1 MRACKTAE
9 EAGVPAF
16 AIVSTGFLRQAH
28 ASARALGIEGAWVA
42 EYPGVIPTDSRDQL
56 EKKVRD
62 VVVSNLLA
70 GFAAPIQEPTAAA
83 VEPAP
88 TDIVFTGSFD
98 AVQDHF
104 HDHLWSD
111 GLPVVPPT
119 LGRVDAFMSFT
130 ARERSE
136 VLGILHPEHRAA
148 TVWSVAVNG
157 VMAGCRPEYM
167 PVLLSVADAI
177 ADPEFR
183 LEDAGST
190 PGWEPLVVVSGPIA
204 AQLEFN
210 TEGGLMRV
218 GPQAN
223 TSIGRFLR
231 MYMRNVAGWRTPP
244 GTTDKGSIG
253 STFNVALAEDDAM
266 VEELGWPSFREDLGF
281 DPADSVVTVQS
292 VVAISPPIYSGG
304 DTPDQLM
311 EPISHLM
318 ATTMGPWSFTGL
330 WYGRKHPLLLLS
342 PAVARAFAACGWGKD
357 EIRQQLFDEVTLEAR
372 WLERYPFHVAGADD
386 SLARRV
392 DEGLIPALYA
402 ASDDPERQVPLLRRP
417 EWTGIVVAGDPG
429 RNQSKV
435 YVNNHEQGPPVSRRV
450 VLPDDWETRVSTRRS
465 PSGHD
470 NQS

>member
-9 EAGVPAF
+9 ETGVPAF
-16 AIVSTGFLRQAH
+16 AVVSTGFLRQAH
-28 ASARALGIEGAWVA
+28 ASARSLGIEGACIA
-42 EYPGVIPTDSRDQL
+42 EYPGVIPTDSREQL

-62 VVVSNLLA
+62 VVVSNLLE
-70 GFAAPIQEPTAAA
+70 GFAAPLEEPTAAA

-88 TDIVFTGSFD
+88 RDVVFTGSFD
-98 AVQDHF
+98 AVQDRF

-119 LGRVDAFMSFT
+119 LDRVDAFMSFT
-130 ARERSE
+130 RREPEE
-136 VLGILHPEHRAA
+136 VLGVLHPERRAA

-167 PVLLSVADAI
+167 PVLLAVAEAI

-190 PGWEPLVVVSGPIA
+190 PGWEPLVILSGPIA

-210 TEGGLMRV
+210 TAGGLMRV
-218 GPQAN
+218 GPQPN

-244 GTTDKGSIG
+244 GTTDKCSIG
-253 STFNVALAEDDAM
+253 STFNVALAEDETM
-266 VEELGWPSFREDLGF
+266 IEELGWPSFRADLGF
-281 DPADSVVTVQS
+281 APKDNVVTVQS

-304 DTPDQLM
+304 DTPEQLM

-330 WYGRKHPLLLLS
+330 WYGRQHPLLLLS

-357 EIRQQLFDEVTLEAR
+357 EIRRQLFDEVTIEAR

-392 DEGLIPALYA
+392 AEGLLPAMYA
-402 ASDDPERQVPLLRRP
+402 ESDDPERPIPLLRRP
-417 EWTGIVVAGDPG
+417 EWTKIVVAGDPG

-435 YVNNHEQGPPVSRRV
+435 YVNNHEQGPPVSKRV
-450 VLPDDWETRVSTRRS
+450 VLLEDFEARVSARRA
-465 PSGHD
+465 PGEHD
-470 NQS
+470 DQP